1 MLEREPN
8 EFTDPNLILQTAPQ
22 RTSPVR
28 FFHIQVRNRHRA
40 KLATNCTVY
49 LEKATLLPNA
59 EMELK
64 TVEFKWAGTRM
75 PSVGIAPG
83 GIRLFDA
90 FFLFRNDTSQVN
102 FNALT
107 DATDYL
113 PVFPK
118 GVADYELSYVVLSEN
133 FAPARKTFTLRLS
146 HQLDNVTF
154 Q

>member
-1 MLEREPN
+1 
-8 EFTDPNLILQTAPQ
+8 
-22 RTSPVR
+22 
-28 FFHIQVRNRHRA
+28 
-40 KLATNCTVY
+40 
-49 LEKATLLPNA
+49 
-59 EMELK
+59 
-64 TVEFKWAGTRM
+64 M

-90 FFLFRNDTSQVN
+90 FYLFHNDPSQVK

-118 GVADYELSYVVLSEN
+118 GVADYQLSYVVLSEN
-133 FAPARKTFTLRLS
+133 FAPARKTFTLRMN
-146 HQLDNVTF
+146 HRLDKVTF